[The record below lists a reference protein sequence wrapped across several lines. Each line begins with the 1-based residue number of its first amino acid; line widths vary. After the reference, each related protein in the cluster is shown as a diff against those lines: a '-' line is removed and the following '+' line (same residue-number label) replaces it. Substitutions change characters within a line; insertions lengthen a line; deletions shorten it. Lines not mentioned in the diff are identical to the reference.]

1 MDISLHD
8 AAEFMRNSQMNKN
21 DITTSNL
28 TVHDNALFDFNKVSY
43 KTSNVYKS
51 DLQQYP
57 PVDLSDSSTHIRLE
71 NTDYTQFIMRLSNDD
86 MYILKSNDDLFL
98 PDDSVY
104 DGSKII
110 NIFNTDDKYWMPH
123 AIEGISSPG
132 ARLYSTAIGNYVY
145 TSSFQS
151 PVSSST
157 GNWLYIELPREI
169 VLTKISFKT
178 DEYPVHQFTI
188 FGKNDVEYINILTK
202 TLPDHF
208 KDVEVEISDNS
219 AVYSKYLIV
228 FNSLYDYSLGAVPF
242 DPSLQINSFNL
253 FGYTQ
258 TNIVSLQN
266 ILQNKQDKLTTD
278 YGLQIVDNNLQF
290 DTVFMQMMFYEYN
303 TNYEFTLNRLPYK
316 FIGEAGLFEPWKYRI
331 FDVSIVDN
339 VNENLIYSYVVKV
352 GTNHQV
358 INVGNYIIKY
368 VPVFSYFSTSTVTQ
382 IDSSVQFGDWATIR
396 FKRSVEN
403 DDDLCGIEI
412 HKNCAVNIVSR

>member
-8 AAEFMRNSQMNKN
+8 AAEFMRNSQMNKY
-21 DITTSNL
+21 DIATSNL

-57 PVDLSDSSTHIRLE
+57 PVDLSDSTTHTRLE
-71 NTDYTQFIMRLSNDD
+71 DTDQTQFVMKLSNDD
-86 MYILKSNDDLFL
+86 MYILKGNDDLFH
-98 PDDSVY
+98 PDLSVY

-110 NIFNTDDKYWMPH
+110 NIFNTDDKYWIPH
-123 AIEGISSPG
+123 AIDGISSQE

-151 PVSSST
+151 PVGSST

-178 DEYPVHQFTI
+178 YAFPVHQFTI

-228 FNSLYDYSLGAVPF
+228 FNSLFDIYQGGPF
-242 DPSLQINSFNL
+242 NPSLQINSFNL
-253 FGYTQ
+253 FGHTQ

-290 DTVFMQMMFYEYN
+290 DTVFMQMMFDKYN
-303 TNYEFTLNRLPYK
+303 TNYDFTLNRLPYK
-316 FIGEAGLFEPWKYRI
+316 FIGEAGLLEPWKYRI

-352 GTNHQV
+352 GTNDQTADD
-358 INVGNYIIKY
+358 YIIKY
-368 VPVFSYFSTSTVTQ
+368 VPVFSYFSTSTVTK
-382 IDSSVQFGDWATIR
+382 INHSIQFGDWATIR
-396 FKRSVEN
+396 LQRTAEN
-403 DDDLCGIEI
+403 DDDKCSVEI
-412 HKNCAVNIVSR
+412 HKNCTVNIVSR